1 MFKSRNRYYF
11 ILGLA
16 IYSFLNA
23 RFTIGD
29 RLFEFD
35 PGNTIL
41 FVSISIIVLALWESN
56 RLIESKWEH
65 LIPRIHPL
73 VTHFIISV
81 FGVVVISTTVL
92 AGLYYTIGYPVE
104 FNWANLKLSSAFGFR
119 VNLFLNTVNAIVY
132 YVNRS
137 KAVELENEVQ
147 QKLLLES
154 QHQSLRNQINPH
166 FLFNSLNALAT
177 LVKTDKDQSE
187 KFIEQLSQVY
197 RYLLQH
203 QETDIVTVREEMKF
217 IQSYLYLLETRFGN
231 ALKISIDIDSS
242 QEEKM
247 IAPGVIQILLEN
259 AVKHNIAN
267 TKNPLHLSI
276 SMLNNTIVIS
286 NNLQFKDSEKTSTR
300 IGLNN
305 IIERYKF
312 LSEESI
318 GIVKTTKEFTVS
330 IPLLSLNT

>member
-1 MFKSRNRYYF
+1 MFKSKYRYYF

-35 PGNTIL
+35 PGNSVL
-41 FVSISIIVLALWESN
+41 FLSITIIVLTLWELN
-56 RLIESKWEH
+56 RLIEQKWKY
-65 LIPRIHPL
+65 LIPKIHHL

-81 FGVVVISTTVL
+81 FGLVIISVIVL

-104 FNWANLKLSSAFGFR
+104 FNWTNLKLSSAFAFR

-132 YVNRS
+132 YVNKS
-137 KAVELENEVQ
+137 KAVELENEIQ
-147 QKLLLES
+147 QKLLLAS

-166 FLFNSLNALAT
+166 FLFNSLNALST
-177 LVKTDKDQSE
+177 LVKTDADKSE

-203 QETDIVTVREEMKF
+203 QETEVVTVREEMKF
-217 IQSYLYLLETRFGN
+217 ITSYLYLLKTRFGK
-231 ALKISIDIDSS
+231 ALQISIDIDKA
-242 QEEKM
+242 QEEKL

-267 TKNPLHLSI
+267 SKSPLHLNI
-276 SMLNNTIVIS
+276 SMLNDTMVVS
-286 NNLQFKDSEKTSTR
+286 NNLQAKDSEKTSTK

-330 IPLLSLNT
+330 IPLLSLST